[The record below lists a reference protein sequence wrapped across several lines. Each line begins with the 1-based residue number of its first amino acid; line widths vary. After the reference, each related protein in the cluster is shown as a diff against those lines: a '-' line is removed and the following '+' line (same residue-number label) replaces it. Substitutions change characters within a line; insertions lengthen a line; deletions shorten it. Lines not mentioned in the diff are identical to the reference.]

1 MTFYAQKTLF
11 PQFLASYAL
20 VMWLENLLISP
31 DCPLTTSNRSETM
44 PIGIFRPK
52 NLSDPNLGLLGPP
65 HVAAEPP
72 DLPRLHPDRQ
82 GEVVGQNG
90 PHHRILRPRKPL
102 SKVVSSN
109 LETTFFRPPWVLALN
124 ATAQWFS
131 GRKSE
136 NFFSQRRSRY
146 LYHRS
151 LKVSSQSV

>member
-1 MTFYAQKTLF
+1 MTLI
-11 PQFLASYAL
+11 LASWDL
-20 VMWLENLLISP
+20 PMWPQNLLISP
-31 DCPLTTSNRSETM
+31 DRTLITSDRSETM

-131 GRKSE
+131 GRKTE
-136 NFFSQRRSRY
+136 TFFSQRRSPKLY
-146 LYHRS
+146 LAP
-151 LKVSSQSV
+151 LKVSLRSV